1 MKKVEIEIPEGK
13 KAVWENNVLTLVD
26 DKPKNITDRI
36 KTFED
41 AVNELG
47 EDHPSV
53 IAYNGCMSYVA
64 SYFDNGSDII
74 AYLKLRII
82 CDALNE
88 GWKPKLIVNERRYYP
103 LFRLY
108 TNEEYNNLSDKEKE
122 NIHMLTRSDID
133 KYACRGIAYL
143 DCYGYSSNLFSSCS
157 TQLAFKNSKLAK
169 YAVEQFI
176 DIYADLNM

>member
-26 DKPKNITDRI
+26 DKPENITDRI

-53 IAYNGCMSYVA
+53 IAYNGCMSYAA
-64 SYFDNGSDII
+64 SYFGNGSDII

-82 CDALNE
+82 CNALNE
-88 GWKPKLIVNERRYYP
+88 GWEPKFTKNERRYFP
-103 LFRLY
+103 WFNLY
-108 TNEEYNNLSDKEKE
+108 TEENHSILSNKQ
-122 NIHMLTRSDID
+122 
-133 KYACRGIAYL
+133 RGIHRVLNHSGISAIAIGGIACI
-143 DCYGYSSNLFSSCS
+143 DCSYDSSVASSYYG
-157 TQLAFKNSKLAK
+157 TQLSFKTRELAK
-169 YAVEQFI
+169 YAGEQFI